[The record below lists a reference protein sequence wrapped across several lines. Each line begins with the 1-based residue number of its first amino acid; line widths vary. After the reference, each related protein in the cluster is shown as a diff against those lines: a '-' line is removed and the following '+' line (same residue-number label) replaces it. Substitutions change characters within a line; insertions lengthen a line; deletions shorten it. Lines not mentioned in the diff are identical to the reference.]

1 MNIFYLHEDPK
12 QCAEWMVDKHVVKMI
27 LETAQLLS
35 TAHRILDGRI
45 IFKQVKAPIYKKD
58 PENPKKKY
66 IDPETKKK
74 VIIGYKD
81 KLKKHW
87 QLYDGRENILYKA
100 SHINHP
106 SSIWTRQSVENYNW
120 LVDHL
125 FALGDEYTHRYGKK
139 HITIQKLGLTIQSPP
154 GNLRAWDWTEM
165 PSCMD
170 KEYVISEDPI
180 TNYRNYY
187 KFGKERMHKWKNRQ
201 PPEWLL

>member
-1 MNIFYLHEDPK
+1 MNIFYVDKDARLAA
-12 QCAEWMVDKHVVKMI
+12 QALVDKHIVKMI

-35 TAHRILDGRI
+35 TAHRLLDGQI
-45 IFKQVKAPIYKKD
+45 IFKQVKAPVYKKD
-58 PENPKKKY
+58 SEGNK
-66 IDPETKKK
+66 TL
-74 VIIGYKD
+74 IGYKD

-106 SSIWTRQSVENYNW
+106 SAIWTRQAVENYNW

-125 FALGDEYTHRYGKK
+125 FALGEEYTHRYGKK
-139 HITIQKLGLTIQSPP
+139 HVTIQKLGLTIQSPP
-154 GNLRAWDWTEM
+154 GNLRAWDWTPM

-170 KEYVISEDPI
+170 KQYIISDDPI

-187 KFGKERMHKWKNRQ
+187 KYGKERMHKWKNRQ